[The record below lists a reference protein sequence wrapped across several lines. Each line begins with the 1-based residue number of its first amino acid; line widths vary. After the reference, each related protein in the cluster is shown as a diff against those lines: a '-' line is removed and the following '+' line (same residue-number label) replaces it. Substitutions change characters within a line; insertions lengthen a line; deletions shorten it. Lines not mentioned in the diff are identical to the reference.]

1 MVELLTQTKIFAAS
15 CESHFFGIPTWYKY
29 LKSAGEQGNQCAP
42 KLTNIN
48 DIWLVALAGVEI
60 VLRIAVIVAII
71 YVVIGGFKLMTSE
84 GNPDK
89 TVQGRKTV
97 IDGLIGLVIAIVA
110 TGVVGFIA
118 TRFSG

>member
-1 MVELLTQTKIFAAS
+1 MIDLLTSTKIFGAA
-15 CESHFFGIPTWYKY
+15 CDSHFFGIPTWYKY
-29 LKSAGEQGNQCAP
+29 LKSAGERGNECAP
-42 KLTNIN
+42 KLTSIN
-48 DIWLVALAGVEI
+48 DIWLIALAGVEI
-60 VLRIAVIVAII
+60 LLRIAVIVAII
-71 YVVIGGFKLMTSE
+71 YVVIGGFRLMTSE

-110 TGVVGFIA
+110 TGMIGFIA